1 MAKVAVW
8 KAFVSFLLLFARISF
23 SKGDYSMNGTVYY
36 TDGKYHIEFGVLDK
50 ENGVAYGTY
59 DDALITTGW
68 GELNI
73 ASGSTGSY
81 SDQTIMFAAG
91 YLEGALTAGRINENY
106 ENNYYIA
113 FGQKSEQ
120 FVKKVEEWF
129 DAQEEWMRNKIKSES
144 KNSSLWRQMGNI
156 VSQYDGLIAGYTENP
171 PKEKEVLGK
180 FAFQLLNGIGDYL
193 TLGDVISPDGPPDW
207 SSMTEEQITA
217 KLGRMGHCSAL
228 IKVLP
233 GYEDIFAGHSSWFS
247 YGATMRIYKHFYFN
261 LRDPSTSAKRM
272 SFSSYPG
279 YLVSLDDFY
288 IMDSGLVMVQTTN
301 NVFNTSLYKYV
312 STESLLAW
320 HRVRLANLMA
330 HNGEEWAEVYEQ
342 YNSGTYNNQYM
353 ILDLKRVELKK
364 SLLSG
369 ALWVVEQI
377 PGLVASGDQTEI
389 LRAGYWPSYNV
400 PFYEEIYNLSGY
412 PEFVKKHGPSRSY
425 QLAPR
430 AEIFRRDQ
438 GLVKNLTS
446 MKHILRYNDY
456 PTDPYSDNNPYNAIC
471 SRGDLLIPSDR
482 SPNGCYDTKVTDYGM
497 AKSLMSEA
505 INGPTHQGLPV
516 FCWSHFSFPN
526 KHVGLPDCYDFDFVT
541 MKPKF

>member
-1 MAKVAVW
+1 MAKTTLLR
-8 KAFVSFLLLFARISF
+8 AFASFLLFFSRISHG
-23 SKGDYSMNGTVYY
+23 KGDYSRNGTVYY
-36 TDGKYHIEFGVLDK
+36 RNGKYHIEFGVLDK

-59 DDALITTGW
+59 DDALNTTGW

-73 ASGSTGSY
+73 ASGSTGNHN
-81 SDQTIMFAAG
+81 DQTIMFAAG
-91 YLEGALTAGRINENY
+91 YLEGALTARRINENY
-106 ENNYYIA
+106 ENNYDIA
-113 FGQKSEQ
+113 FRGKPEQ
-120 FVKKVEEWF
+120 FVKKIGEWF
-129 DAQEEWMRNKIKSES
+129 DAQEEWMRNRIKRES
-144 KNSSLWRQMGNI
+144 TNNSLWRQLRNI
-156 VSQYDGLIAGYTENP
+156 ISQYDGLIAGYTENP
-171 PKEKEVLGK
+171 PRKQKNLGK
-180 FAFQLLNGIGDYL
+180 FAFQLLNGIGDYG
-193 TLGDVISPDGPPDW
+193 TLSDVLSPDGPPDW
-207 SSMTEEQITA
+207 SSMTEEQISV
-217 KLGRMGHCSAL
+217 KIGSMGHCSAL

-233 GYEDIFAGHSSWFS
+233 GYENIFTGHSTRFD
-247 YGATMRIYKHFYFN
+247 YGATMRIYKHYFFN
-261 LRDPSTSAKRM
+261 LKDPSTGAKRM

-279 YLVSLDDFY
+279 YLVSVDDFY

-301 NVFNTSLYKYV
+301 HVFNASLYKYV

-330 HNGEEWAEVYEQ
+330 HNGEEWGEVYKQ
-342 YNSGTYNNQYM
+342 YNSGTYTSQFM
-353 ILDLKRVELKK
+353 ILDLKQVELKK

-377 PGLVASGDQTEI
+377 PGLVVSGDQTEI

-412 PEFVKKHGPSRSY
+412 PEFVKKHGPSHSY

-438 GLVKNLTS
+438 GKVKDLTS
-446 MKHILRYNDY
+446 MKYILRYNDY
-456 PTDPYSDNNPYNAIC
+456 LKDPYSDNNPYDSIC
-471 SRGDLLIPSDR
+471 SRGDLLTPTAIPK
-482 SPNGCYDTKVTDYGM
+482 GCYDTKVTDYGM

-505 INGPTHQGLPV
+505 ISSPTYQGLPV